1 MEKKKNRGTDDIG
14 YAMTSAESEES
25 IILIILASI
34 VSFGYILYNKKSK
47 FFDSKYDSDVS
58 TVFKYLLFTSINLSV
73 ALITYLLT
81 IIFPSA
87 NFFICFSILFG
98 LIFIVTI
105 IVLVLLNKQKR

>member
-34 VSFGYILYNKKSK
+34 VSFGYILYNKISK

-81 IIFPSA
+81 MLFPSA